1 EVDLRPA
8 HAADFLPTTA
18 GEDQQPN
25 DPAELRSV
33 VASLPD
39 AGQLVVAQDALAR
52 PHLGRSVGVDDRIA
66 VGVPHGHCPR
76 VKSTQRSPRLARR
89 ASAALALD
97 GRYVLRNIAAPD
109 GIDPRRM
116 QALEIRAAQVAR
128 DFGERGGPQSRL
140 FGSEVVVDQS
150 AHGVPVL
157 VALLAALSRR
167 VLTERDLGQDLLRR
181 CSRRLDPEHPG
192 LAQGD
197 LASAAMLLP
206 LDNPRLHCAVAVTA
220 TTKPKA

>member
-1 EVDLRPA
+1 
-8 HAADFLPTTA
+8 
-18 GEDQQPN
+18 
-25 DPAELRSV
+25 
-33 VASLPD
+33 
-39 AGQLVVAQDALAR
+39 
-52 PHLGRSVGVDDRIA
+52 
-66 VGVPHGHCPR
+66 
-76 VKSTQRSPRLARR
+76 
-89 ASAALALD
+89 
-97 GRYVLRNIAAPD
+97 
-109 GIDPRRM
+109 M

-128 DFGERGGPQSRL
+128 DLGKRGGPQSRL

-157 VALLAALSRR
+157 VALLTALSRW

-181 CSRRLDPEHPG
+181 CSRRLDPEHAG

-220 TTKPKA
+220 TTKPKAEAVGVPEDFFVLARGQTSVGCGPGGDLELHGFSPFALQAEIREAEGNFCWQPARENRLETLRKARGLSLPGPKCHAR